1 MAQRNENVR
10 LMALMAHTDD
20 WDRPAGFGYVE
31 FQNEKD
37 AQRFHDAV
45 NAKRESLSSDG
56 HGRELGAELVRGF
69 NDRKRPM
76 PQSNIL
82 HLTQFLS
89 APTVDEVRPHL
100 KRFGETVTRI
110 IVGRG
115 YTRPYV
121 EVKFTSRETAVQA
134 YSELQR
140 TPIVF
145 KGTKIAV
152 DYGSQGLR
160 RPATNLL
167 YFRGTI
173 RALMPEEE
181 LVEMLKPHESM
192 IQGIKFL
199 PPAPSRSYISG
210 HIRCTSKDAAT
221 AIKQAYRDKLMLE
234 YSFRT
239 RFLQFKVMDSEI
251 PRKKDLIELLR
262 PYRIKDLKFVQQPE
276 GPFLSGHIRFANANA
291 AADFKL
297 EFDNRF
303 QLKFMSPP
311 SQKQSEDASG
321 SLTIPPQVQER
332 RNSPVSDR
340 LVLLENLSAQTT
352 VEQVEDLAGTYAPV
366 ARVTIRTSESLSVNL
381 WTNVLLPR
389 SWPAQLTNGQSAGFA
404 NVQFKSAAGAKAFY
418 EAVRDARRGVLF
430 NGQWVTARLIDEYQ
444 KPNSDTLHLT
454 GFTTPPNKDDFELLI
469 QRFGEDVVDVTIA
482 KKTSKPFAQIL
493 FSSPEAARQAKLVLG
508 RREERSSLGLNGQID
523 VFYAK
528 KTVKSVHR
536 RSSPERLTRE
546 ARPRVHPGTWE
557 PDKLYF
563 RTFAN
568 RSQLGQLLYPHRRL
582 IQAIKCL
589 PRRDPTKEYMTGII
603 HCDDVSAA
611 ATVLEACRGADW
623 IKLSYPRSNGK
634 PDEVA
639 RNHRPEATS
648 RPDTTPGLTQK
659 IKKHVNTATTPSSAS
674 GSSEGQGV
682 PLTRD
687 FDSNYITQR
696 LRAKWNKVP
705 LDPKAIHWHGLD
717 TPAQDAGDGNAA
729 VDRDELVW
737 EDLPELDAD
746 WDVDELRQISIVER
760 NPEAVNYVAVGLASP
775 TDDERVVNVVPR
787 DDDWESSSPTHRLF
801 DETDRNDSSSASI
814 VSSVFS
820 SADSTS
826 SSAWDSIDEDEK
838 AEEIYY
844 DCPSHPSSPIQSSHS
859 HPYPAAIRY
868 EPGWTS
874 EIPLELIK
882 ATAEEEDY
890 LLRTEEQEVEETESD
905 SRHSRIPTPDIP
917 IAPALPRAL
926 DRAILNRSTGRR
938 CSQKEAAPSPPISP
952 GSDCGSYSSVER
964 TSTYAAGAASVMTAP
979 TLHEKIEDD
988 KPFLTVPTHAV
999 LGHLATTAIKHGV
1012 VAMAS
1017 TTRYKSKFMTT
1028 VYYKPLP

>member
-1 MAQRNENVR
+1 MPFNLHHTSSIRLKCWSSSLTRGLASSASHAPRKTVYIRNIPFQSD
-10 LMALMAHTDD
+10 ATDLRQLAERYGPLYRVTLHSD
-20 WDRPAGFGYVE
+20 NWDRPAGFGYVE

-56 HGRELGAELVRGF
+56 HGRELGAELVRGAS
-69 NDRKRPM
+69 DRKRPM

-82 HLTQFLS
+82 HLTQFLT

-100 KRFGETVTRI
+100 ERFGKTVASV

-115 YTRPYV
+115 YTRSFV

-134 YSELQR
+134 YNELQR
-140 TPIVF
+140 TPIIF

-152 DYGSQGLR
+152 DYGSRGMR
-160 RPATNLL
+160 PPATNLL

-199 PPAPSRSYISG
+199 PPAPGRSYISG

-221 AIKQAYRDKLMLE
+221 AVKQAYRDKLMLE

-239 RFLQFKVMDSEI
+239 RFLQFKVKDSEI

-262 PYRIKDLKFVQQPE
+262 PYRIKALKFTQQPE
-276 GPFLSGHIRFANANA
+276 GPFLSGHIEFANANA

-297 EFDNRF
+297 EFDNCF
-303 QLKFMSPP
+303 QLTFTSPP

-321 SLTIPPQVQER
+321 SLITPPQVQER
-332 RNSPVSDR
+332 RNAPVSDR
-340 LVLLENLSAQTT
+340 LVLLENISTRTT

-366 ARVTIRTSESLSVNL
+366 ARVII
-381 WTNVLLPR
+381 P
-389 SWPAQLTNGQSAGFA
+389 QLTSGQSAGFA

-430 NGQWVTARLIDEYQ
+430 DGQWVTARMIDEYQ

-454 GFTTPPNKDDFELLI
+454 GFTTPPNEDDFELLV
-469 QRFGEDVVDVTIA
+469 QRFEEDVVDINIA
-482 KKTSKPFAQIL
+482 KRTSKSFVQIL

-528 KTVKSVHR
+528 KVVKSVHKR
-536 RSSPERLTRE
+536 PPREPLTPE

-563 RTFAN
+563 RTLTN
-568 RSQLGQLLYPHRRL
+568 RSQLGQLLYPHRKL

-611 ATVLEACRGADW
+611 ATVMEACRGADW
-623 IKLSYPRSNGK
+623 IQLSYPRSHGR
-634 PDEVA
+634 PDEVT
-639 RNHRPEATS
+639 RNHRPEDKS
-648 RPDTTPGLTQK
+648 KPDTTPGLTQK
-659 IKKHVNTATTPSSAS
+659 IKKHVNTETTPSSAS
-674 GSSEGQGV
+674 GSSERQGV

-687 FDSNYITQR
+687 YDSIHITQR
-696 LRAKWNKVP
+696 LRRKWNRVP
-705 LDPKAIHWHGLD
+705 PDPKAISWHGLD
-717 TPAQDAGDGNAA
+717 APALDVGDGGAA

-737 EDLPELDAD
+737 EDLPELDPDAD
-746 WDVDELRQISIVER
+746 WEVDGEV
-760 NPEAVNYVAVGLASP
+760 YDASKG
-775 TDDERVVNVVPR
+775 VR
-787 DDDWESSSPTHRLF
+787 D
-801 DETDRNDSSSASI
+801 
-814 VSSVFS
+814 
-820 SADSTS
+820 
-826 SSAWDSIDEDEK
+826 
-838 AEEIYY
+838 
-844 DCPSHPSSPIQSSHS
+844 Q
-859 HPYPAAIRY
+859 
-868 EPGWTS
+868 
-874 EIPLELIK
+874 
-882 ATAEEEDY
+882 
-890 LLRTEEQEVEETESD
+890 
-905 SRHSRIPTPDIP
+905 
-917 IAPALPRAL
+917 
-926 DRAILNRSTGRR
+926 
-938 CSQKEAAPSPPISP
+938 
-952 GSDCGSYSSVER
+952 
-964 TSTYAAGAASVMTAP
+964 
-979 TLHEKIEDD
+979 
-988 KPFLTVPTHAV
+988 
-999 LGHLATTAIKHGV
+999 
-1012 VAMAS
+1012 
-1017 TTRYKSKFMTT
+1017 
-1028 VYYKPLP
+1028 